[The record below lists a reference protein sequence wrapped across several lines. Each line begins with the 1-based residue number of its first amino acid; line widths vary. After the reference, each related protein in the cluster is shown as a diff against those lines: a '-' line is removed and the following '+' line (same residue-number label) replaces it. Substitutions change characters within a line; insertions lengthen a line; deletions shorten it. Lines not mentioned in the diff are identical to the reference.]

1 MSKRLTILL
10 TLFMTQNLWSANH
23 MVIMGGGGEPN
34 KPTTI
39 FDNELKNASEFV
51 RKSDWNTKVVFNGG
65 HSKTEAI
72 AARAAQK
79 SGGQNT
85 HFTQENFEAL
95 IKEYENKIQSGQIKS
110 GDQLLL
116 MISSHGSQTGN
127 GSKTHFVSTS
137 SAKKQEL
144 SNYQTLEG
152 SSLVSLDRLEKLTKL
167 AEQKGI
173 KLGILDFSC
182 HSGVTQ
188 QLANSNTCVISSTGP
203 NHFAWGG
210 TPETFA
216 SQFTKSMNS
225 GKTLED
231 VFLEA
236 MRNKRETSFPM
247 ISTPLGNEIQDMMYP
262 LITPYLFDTRSSVT
276 TNKMKQYYFSQYS
289 EDQCKNLN
297 TDYENL
303 INFTY
308 DIENIT
314 ANANYTK
321 LRTLITQY
329 NGMLADIVKNVSAV
343 NQKHKL
349 NETLKFCEKEGLI
362 QTCVHFTKEEILN
375 VKAQDIIDMAR
386 RQSNNSTNQFQKT
399 ASNTRIKLYQQ
410 VQAKQAEL
418 LMHSEIRDAISYWDN
433 SSQLKRT
440 EALSNEIA
448 REMQNAYVNAYQTI
462 KKEEGSKGPCAAI
475 KL

>member
-1 MSKRLTILL
+1 
-10 TLFMTQNLWSANH
+10 

-65 HSKTEAI
+65 HSETEAI

-85 HFTQENFEAL
+85 HFTQANYEAL
-95 IKEYENKIQSGQIKS
+95 ITEYENKILSGQIRS

-127 GSKTHFVSTS
+127 GSKTHFISTS

-144 SNYQTLEG
+144 ANYQTLEG

-182 HSGVTQ
+182 YSGVTQ

-247 ISTPLGNEIQDMMYP
+247 ISTPLGSEIQDMMYP
-262 LITPYLFDTRSSVT
+262 LITPYLFDTRSSIT
-276 TNKMKQYYFSQYS
+276 TDKMKKYYFSQYS

-329 NGMLADIVKNVSAV
+329 NGMLNDIVKNVAAV
-343 NQKHKL
+343 NQEHKL
-349 NETLKFCEKEGLI
+349 NETVKFCEKEGLI
-362 QTCVHFTKEEILN
+362 QSCVHFTKEEILN
-375 VKAQDIIDMAR
+375 LKIQDIIDMTR
-386 RQSNNSTNQFQKT
+386 RQSSNSTNQYQKR
-399 ASNTRIKLYQQ
+399 ASETRVKLYQQ

-418 LMHSEIRDAISYWDN
+418 LMNSEIRNAISYWDK
-433 SSQLKRT
+433 SGQLKRT

-462 KKEEGSKGPCAAI
+462 KKAEGSKGPCAAI